1 MITGILLLLLA
12 YVAGSF
18 PSGLIIGKTF
28 YHVDLR
34 DYGSH
39 NIGATNA
46 YRVLGKTAGA
56 AVLLLDTGKGVM
68 GVYLGQWSG
77 VYFPEYITYT
87 MIAGG
92 LLAIAGHSCSL
103 FLKFNGGKGVA
114 TGLGVIL
121 YLAPQET
128 LIVFII
134 WASIVMRSAMGALFK
149 IPVVQHVELADVLH
163 FCKVSGRH
171 LFGTSPYGKISY
183 ADMEY
188 SRPIVLAFGNEGNG
202 LTDDFLQSCDELISI
217 PMCRNTESLN
227 LSMSVGIVIY
237 KAWEIQAFREDR
249 ND

>member
-46 YRVLGKTAGA
+46 YRVLGKAAGA
-56 AVLLLDTGKGVM
+56 VILLLDTGKGVL

-77 VYFPEYITYT
+77 VCFPEYMTYT

-103 FLKFNGGKGVA
+103 FLKFKGGKGVA

-134 WASIVMRSAMGALFK
+134 WAVIVMITRFVSLGSIVAALFVP
-149 IPVVQHVELADVLH
+149 ITMY
-163 FCKVSGRH
+163 
-171 LFGTSPYGKISY
+171 LF
-183 ADMEY
+183 
-188 SRPIVLAFGNEGNG
+188 
-202 LTDDFLQSCDELISI
+202 DE
-217 PMCRNTESLN
+217 PTA
-227 LSMSVGIVIY
+227 IVIFGVIAALFVIIRH
-237 KAWEIQAFREDR
+237 KDNIVRLLHGKELKVKRI
-249 ND
+249 NKN